1 MTFDSLSRRA
11 QVARLRALG
20 RAALAAY
27 GLGEAPMRLLQHE
40 YNTTFRVAGRFVLR
54 VGRAQGQTLAAL
66 GSEAA
71 WLRALAE
78 ETDLVVP
85 APVPARDGALAVS
98 AIAPGVPGARACV
111 LLRWVEGRFRDAS
124 LAPVHA
130 RRIARVQAALHEHAL
145 GWTPPPG
152 FTRPPALRL
161 TARAAEGAEPPTRRR
176 PCGWSPGSARRA
188 TWRRSRPR
196 SRASGRRSA
205 SWRPQPGGVALIHG
219 DLHHENVVFARGE
232 ARAIDFDDCG
242 HGPLLYDLAV
252 TRFELTSRPALREAL
267 LDEYAALRGLPPRAE
282 EHLAALEL
290 LRRIQMIMWVLESRE
305 HPRFRSCW
313 RALGARGPRRAGRGA
328 QLTRRR
334 SSISSRSGAGSW
346 NGSPAGSQPSR
357 A

>member
-85 APVPARDGALAVS
+85 APVPTRDGALAVS
-98 AIAPGVPGARACV
+98 ATAPGVPGARACV

-152 FTRPPALRL
+152 FTRPPASRL
-161 TARAAEGAEPPTRRR
+161 TARAADRASADEAEALRLVAGLGAPRDVEAVAAAL
-176 PCGWSPGSARRA
+176 ARVRA
-188 TWRRSRPR
+188 TE
-196 SRASGRRSA
+196 RALA
-205 SWRPQPGGVALIHG
+205 AEPGGVALIHG

-267 LDEYAALRGLPPRAE
+267 LDEYAALRSLPPRAE

-313 RALGARGPRRAGRGA
+313 RAWAREDLDALEA
-328 QLTRRR
+328 AL
-334 SSISSRSGAGSW
+334 S
-346 NGSPAGSQPSR
+346 
-357 A
+357 

>member
-1 MTFDSLSRRA
+1 MTFDSLSRQA

-54 VGRAQGQTLAAL
+54 VGRPQGQTLAAL
-66 GSEAA
+66 RSEAA

-98 AIAPGVPGARACV
+98 ATAPGVPGPRACV

-152 FTRPPALRL
+152 FTRPPASRL
-161 TARAAEGAEPPTRRR
+161 TARAGEGTEADEAEALRLVGGLGTPRDAAAVAAAL
-176 PCGWSPGSARRA
+176 ARVRA
-188 TWRRSRPR
+188 TEREL
-196 SRASGRRSA
+196 AA
-205 SWRPQPGGVALIHG
+205 APGGAALIHG
-219 DLHHENVVFARGE
+219 DLHHENVVFAGGE

-252 TRFELTSRPALREAL
+252 TRFELTSRPALRDAL

-282 EHLAALEL
+282 EHLATLEL

-305 HPRFRSCW
+305 HPRFRASW
-313 RALGARGPRRAGRGA
+313 RAWAREDLDALDA
-328 QLTRRR
+328 AL
-334 SSISSRSGAGSW
+334 S
-346 NGSPAGSQPSR
+346 
-357 A
+357 